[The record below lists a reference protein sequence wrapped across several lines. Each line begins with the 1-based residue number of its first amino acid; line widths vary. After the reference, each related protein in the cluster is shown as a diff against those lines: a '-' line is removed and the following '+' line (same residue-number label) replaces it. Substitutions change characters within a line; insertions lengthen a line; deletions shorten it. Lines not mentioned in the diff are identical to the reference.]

1 MEWIKK
7 NWLVI
12 CIGIVLI
19 FALTGSGLLLGRGAR
34 IGKALDDAAGRVIEL
49 EESLAE
55 AEGYIGKLE
64 SGLAD
69 VRIDFEN
76 LEREYEILEDA
87 YNRIRRN
94 YSNIE
99 SNLGALE
106 DSNSTSLGIVERC
119 LRLIR
124 KAREDD

>member
-12 CIGIVLI
+12 VIGIALI
-19 FALTGSGLLLGRGAR
+19 FSLTGSGLLLGRGAR
-34 IGKALDDAAGRVIEL
+34 IGKALDNATGRVIEL
-49 EESLAE
+49 EESLRVS
-55 AEGYIGKLE
+55 EGYIGDLE
-64 SGLAD
+64 EQLGD
-69 VRIDFEN
+69 FRRVFEN

-94 YSNIE
+94 YSDIE

-119 LRLIR
+119 LGLIR